1 MKRVIKYLLVLLVLS
16 VSYPVYSQSRN
27 VIVNTGA
34 QDRSEV
40 ITNTNSSNTSTDIWA
55 QLEQEQIAAEKAE
68 QERIAAEKAE
78 QERIAAEKKAEQER
92 IAAEKADYVQN
103 AKMKTL
109 IMGQVGYSFAPQLSY
124 GAMIGQM
131 YKGIGWYISGRSNFN
146 FAPSASVV
154 CDANGMVD
162 GEMPFYSGDT
172 KITHYIA
179 TGGLMI
185 NFLEWS
191 ATNKFNTFGLHLGAG
206 YGSREKQWQTT
217 GGQWIKYGPNSY
229 SGVAVNAGIF
239 GSIAG
244 FTLKAGASTIAFKY
258 LEIEAG
264 IGFMF

>member
-40 ITNTNSSNTSTDIWA
+40 ITNTNSSNTSTDILA
-55 QLEQEQIAAEKAE
+55 QLE

-78 QERIAAEKKAEQER
+78 QERLAAEKAEQER
-92 IAAEKADYVQN
+92 LAAEKADYVQN

-146 FAPSASVV
+146 FGSSASVV

-191 ATNKFNTFGLHLGAG
+191 STNKFNTFGLHLGAG
-206 YGSREKQWQTT
+206 YGSREKQWQTI

-229 SGVAVNAGIF
+229 SGVAVNAGIL

-244 FTLKAGASTIAFKY
+244 VTLKAGASTIAFKY